1 MKPLNTEDWPKLLR
15 PGSRVFVGGGAAMPL
30 ALVRSMLAHA
40 HQLKDIELVH
50 IHSLHES
57 PWIAAEYES
66 MLRTNSFFLTPDV
79 SEAVSRG
86 QADYT
91 PCPMSMVPR
100 LFREGPL
107 QVDVALVEVSPPDKA
122 GNCSLGV
129 SVDVVQAAVTTARY
143 VIAQVNPQMPR
154 TGGNSLISTSQIH
167 YFIEHDTPLPET
179 QSPSIDKRHALLGGY
194 AAQLIEDGSTL
205 QVGLGN
211 SPEAVLR
218 ALHQH
223 RNLGIHSG
231 MFTNAFMD
239 LIRKGAV
246 DNSRKSYKLG
256 KSIAS
261 HVLGTKELYQFV
273 HENLDLELHPSDWVN
288 ASERIARNDRMVA
301 INGARMVDLTGQV
314 VRDSSGHHFYGGVGS
329 LQDFSRG
336 AGNSKDGKPI
346 VVLTSR
352 SDEGNSARIVADL
365 APGSGVCTG
374 RSDIHHVVTEY
385 GVASIFGRSIRE
397 RVARLVEIAHPD
409 DREELLQGAWNRGW
423 VPKFFT
429 MPGGARDELESK
441 MIDFKIGRFQLRPL
455 HPSDMTV
462 LQDFFYSHDEE
473 TVRLRYGHHR
483 EQMSGE
489 SAYKLTAVDPEK
501 DLALGLFDRKGELRA
516 IGRYYL
522 DAGGDTAE
530 VAFVVHEATRR
541 AGMANVLIGE
551 LAAVAAKRGI
561 QTFWASVLQNNHAMA
576 ALFEQAGGSS
586 KDSISEAERHFDIPV
601 EGALSRYRKFQD
613 QKKSAKQSTAVI
625 PSLGVHYSADYERHD
640 TGAGHPES
648 AERYRMLR
656 TALEELP
663 PEILRLP
670 GRRATTSEVSLAHEA
685 YYQDLVYRDVES
697 FADVLRTG
705 DTAISIDS
713 YDVALEATGAVLA
726 AADAVMQHT
735 VKRVFC
741 AVRPPGH
748 HATADRGMG
757 FCIFNH
763 VAIAAK
769 YLRKHY
775 PLKRIAIIDWD
786 VHFGNGTEA
795 IFAED
800 PQTFYLSL
808 HETGNYDGN
817 SDSQKETPP
826 SKATLSLELPE
837 RSGASEALTA
847 WDKIGGPALDAF
859 QPEFVLI
866 SAGFDARKG
875 DPLGG
880 LNWEDETYTQLTQR
894 IMTLAEKHA
903 QGRIVSVLEGGYNP
917 AGLASAALAHVRA
930 MR

>member
-1 MKPLNTEDWPKLLR
+1 MNPLNTEDWPKLLR
-15 PGSRVFVGGGAAMPL
+15 PGSRVFIGGGAAMPL

-50 IHSLHES
+50 IHSLRAS

-66 MLRTNSFFLTPDV
+66 VMRTNSFFLTPDV

-91 PCPMSMVPR
+91 PSPMSMVPR

-107 QVDVALVEVSPPDKA
+107 QVDVALVEVSPPDAA

-129 SVDVVQAAVTTARY
+129 SVDVVWEAVATARW

-154 TGGNSLISTSQIH
+154 TGGKSLISQSNIH
-167 YFIEHDTPLPET
+167 YFIEQDMPLPET
-179 QSPSIDKRHALLGGY
+179 QAPSLDKRHELIGSY

-211 SPEAVLR
+211 SPEAVVR

-239 LIRKGAV
+239 LIRKGV
-246 DNSRKSYKLG
+246 VNNSRKSYQPG
-256 KSIAS
+256 KCIAS
-261 HVLGTKELYQFV
+261 HVLGSRELYRFV
-273 HENLDLELHPSDWVN
+273 HENPNLELHPSDWVN
-288 ASERIARNDRMVA
+288 NPTRIARNDRMVS

-329 LQDFSRG
+329 MQDFFRG
-336 AGNSKDGKPI
+336 ASKSKDGQPVI
-346 VVLTSR
+346 ALTSR
-352 SDEGNSARIVADL
+352 SDDDKSARIVANL
-365 APGSGVCTG
+365 APGSGVCTS
-374 RSDIHHVVTEY
+374 RSDIHYVVTEY

-409 DREELLQGAWNRGW
+409 DREELLRGAWERGW

-429 MPGGARDELESK
+429 MPGGARGELESK
-441 MIDFKIGRFQLRPL
+441 MIDFKTGRFQLRPL
-455 HPSDMTV
+455 HPSDMSV

-473 TVRLRYGHHR
+473 TIRLRYGHHR
-483 EQMSGE
+483 ERMSGE
-489 SAYKLTAVDPEK
+489 SAYKLAAVDQEK
-501 DLALGLFDRKGELRA
+501 DVALGVFDRKGALRA
-516 IGRYYL
+516 IARYYL
-522 DAGGDTAE
+522 DAAGDTAE
-530 VAFVVHEATRR
+530 VAFVVHETTRR
-541 AGMANVLIGE
+541 AGMASVLFGE
-551 LAAVAAKRGI
+551 LATIAAKRGI
-561 QTFWASVLQNNHAMA
+561 QTFWASVLQKNHAMA
-576 ALFEQAGGSS
+576 ALFEQAGGRS
-586 KDSISEAERHFDIPV
+586 KDSISAAERHFDIPV
-601 EGALSRYRKFQD
+601 AGVLSRHREIQD
-613 QKKSAKQSTAVI
+613 QINSAKPAKAIIST
-625 PSLGVHYSADYERHD
+625 LGVHYSAAYERHD

-648 AERYRMLR
+648 AERYRKLR
-656 TALEELP
+656 LALTELP

-670 GRRATTSEVSLAHEA
+670 GRRATTSEIALAHES

-713 YDVALEATGAVLA
+713 YDVALEATGAVLSTV
-726 AADAVMQHT
+726 DAIMQQT
-735 VKRVFC
+735 IKRAFC

-769 YLRKHY
+769 YLKKHY
-775 PLKRIAIIDWD
+775 PIQRIAIIDWD

-795 IFAED
+795 IFADD
-800 PQTFYLSL
+800 PDTFYLSL
-808 HETGNYDGN
+808 HEKGNYDGEL
-817 SDSQKETPP
+817 DSSKDVTP
-826 SKATLSLELPE
+826 SKATLSLALPE
-837 RSGASEALTA
+837 SSGASEALAA
-847 WDKIGGPALDAF
+847 WDTSAGPALDAF

-866 SAGFDARKG
+866 SAGFDARKE

-880 LNWEDETYTQLTQR
+880 LKWEDETYAQLTQR
-894 IMTLAEKHA
+894 VIALAEKHA
-903 QGRIVSVLEGGYNP
+903 EGRIVSVLEGGYNP
-917 AGLASAALAHVRA
+917 TGLASAALAHVRA